1 MSVQHNNFYLCG
13 LHNNFYM
20 KPSFLKYT
28 AVLFLIFAVSCKENP
43 ATDGN
48 LKAKAENAVRHAK
61 GFEIYKYDGFSIL
74 KVSNPW
80 PDAKEAFTY
89 VLHKKGVSVPD
100 SLKNYTQI
108 QVPIKKV
115 VVTSTTHIPSLEMLG
130 VENSLA
136 GFPNTSYVSSEK
148 TRALIDAKKVKEV
161 GVNQNLNTEVLID
174 LQPDVIVGYGI
185 DNNNKDYANLQ
196 KSGLKVMYNGDWTEQ
211 SPLGKAE
218 WIKFFGALYDLDDKA
233 NAAFDKI
240 EKDYNEALALVKTI
254 KSYPTVFSGAVFQDQ
269 WYLPGGKSW
278 ASLLIK
284 DAGAKYL
291 WEETKETGSLALSF
305 ETVLE
310 KAEDADFW
318 IGPAQFTS
326 LKEIENANPN
336 YKFFKA
342 FKRQKIYSSS
352 TKKGKTGGILYYELA
367 PNRPDLVLKDLIK
380 IMHPEAFEEYELVF
394 FEKLK

>member
-1 MSVQHNNFYLCG
+1 MSVQNNNFYLCA
-13 LHNNFYM
+13 HHQNFFM
-20 KPSFLKYT
+20 KSFFLKYT
-28 AVLFLIFAVSCKENP
+28 VVLLLIFAVSCKENP
-43 ATDGN
+43 AIESGSKSKSEN
-48 LKAKAENAVRHAK
+48 LIRYAK
-61 GFEIYKYDGFSIL
+61 GFEIYKYADFSIV
-74 KVSNPW
+74 KVLNPW
-80 PDAKEAFTY
+80 PDAKESFTY
-89 VLHKKGVSVPD
+89 ILHKKGISVPD

-108 QVPIKKV
+108 QVPIKSV

-136 GFPNTSYVSSEK
+136 GFPNTDYISSEK

-185 DNNNKDYANLQ
+185 DNNNKDYSNLQ
-196 KSGLKVMYNGDWTEQ
+196 KSGMKVMYNGDWTEQ

-218 WIKFFGALYDLDDKA
+218 WIKFFGALYDLDEKA
-233 NAAFDKI
+233 NAEFEKI
-240 EKDYNEALALVKTI
+240 EKDYNDALDLVKTI
-254 KSYPTVFSGAVFQDQ
+254 KSYPTVFSGAVYQDQ

-278 ASLLIK
+278 ASLMIK
-284 DAGAKYL
+284 DAGANYL

-310 KAEDADFW
+310 KAENADFW

-336 YKFFKA
+336 YKYFKA
-342 FKRQKIYSSS
+342 FKTKKIYSSS

-380 IMHPEAFEEYELVF
+380 IMHPEALKDYELVF